1 MKKASFKSAT
11 TIFRIPGKLN
21 ERIKLPFNASCEE
34 IELLAH
40 KKPRFNDLLASLPEA
55 IERYKRR
62 LRVISSELNKL
73 DITKAS
79 FNNVMSTATV
89 VKCREILDRLKI
101 EIAKVYLEYQENI
114 IINNKYRDQHRNRL
128 ELDVKNKLKPLVVF
142 YKNLEGAIVEF
153 EDKIKQKFEAIHKI
167 NNAL

>member
-1 MKKASFKSAT
+1 
-11 TIFRIPGKLN
+11 
-21 ERIKLPFNASCEE
+21 
-34 IELLAH
+34 
-40 KKPRFNDLLASLPEA
+40 
-55 IERYKRR
+55 
-62 LRVISSELNKL
+62 L

-114 IINNKYRDQHRNRL
+114 IINNKYGDQHRNRL